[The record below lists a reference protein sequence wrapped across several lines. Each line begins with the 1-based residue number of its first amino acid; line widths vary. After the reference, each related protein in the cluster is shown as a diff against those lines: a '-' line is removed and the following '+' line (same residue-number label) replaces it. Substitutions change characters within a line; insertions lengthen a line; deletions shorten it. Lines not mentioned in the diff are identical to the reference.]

1 MKKNIIIL
9 LVATVGVF
17 LAVSSVS
24 AAGLDFRAFN
34 SSTLVSTKDLK
45 LVQDGFQGVMD
56 FSLVDLGGDNINEI
70 IVSYGYQ
77 SRPEVALYRYDG
89 SLINKWQPYPVGYEG
104 KINLAAADFDGD
116 GKDEIVTVPGEG
128 GGPQVRVFDGFGN
141 PKFSNG
147 FFAYDQGFRG
157 GLEVNVGDVNSDGM
171 PDIII
176 SLLQDG
182 RNIVKFFSASG
193 QEIFPSFSSPAD
205 KAFEPKKVAS
215 FDLNND
221 GADEIILGAG
231 IGSAPL
237 IQVFNNKGEQLKQF
251 LAYAEHFRG
260 GVDVEADLI
269 AGQPMIVTAAGYSGG
284 PHVRFFDL
292 DGNVK
297 INPKFFAYEENF
309 RGGINVA
316 LGKFGS
322 DNNEIAVLPQTI
334 SADTTLSLTGKAI
347 KVDISEQ
354 RLYAYERGRLIKSFL
369 ISSGKVGFDT
379 PIGKF
384 YIFKKRPLV
393 RMSWFY
399 GPDNPNNYDL
409 PNVPDVMS
417 FKGPF
422 TIHGAYWHNNWGHKM
437 SHGCVNVSLPNA
449 DWLYQW
455 TPEGTAVIIQN

>member
-237 IQVFNNKGEQLKQF
+237 IQVFNMSKE
-251 LAYAEHFRG
+251 
-260 GVDVEADLI
+260 VERKPRRSNL
-269 AGQPMIVTAAGYSGG
+269 
-284 PHVRFFDL
+284 
-292 DGNVK
+292 
-297 INPKFFAYEENF
+297 
-309 RGGINVA
+309 
-316 LGKFGS
+316 
-322 DNNEIAVLPQTI
+322 
-334 SADTTLSLTGKAI
+334 LSKLRT
-347 KVDISEQ
+347 
-354 RLYAYERGRLIKSFL
+354 
-369 ISSGKVGFDT
+369 
-379 PIGKF
+379 
-384 YIFKKRPLV
+384 
-393 RMSWFY
+393 
-399 GPDNPNNYDL
+399 
-409 PNVPDVMS
+409 
-417 FKGPF
+417 
-422 TIHGAYWHNNWGHKM
+422 
-437 SHGCVNVSLPNA
+437 VSLRRKTN
-449 DWLYQW
+449 
-455 TPEGTAVIIQN
+455 